1 MYALYSAAMISL
13 RRCRSLHAG
22 RQALYK
28 YLLLNPS
35 RTTQLLVSGSSYSAS
50 SHSFFSHS
58 DDGKSPIQQ
67 RLGTIMSYEKTLK
80 IILTFSCINHIL
92 QSRYSYHPKECLA
105 GNYMYRRCLITK
117 RTWQN
122 SLELAS
128 SNHPWPSWA
137 DIYPYILLL
146 DL

>member
-1 MYALYSAAMISL
+1 MYALYSAAMIFL
-13 RRCRSLHAG
+13 RRCRSLHAE

-35 RTTQLLVSGSSYSAS
+35 CTTQLLVSGSSYSAS

-67 RLGTIMSYEKTLK
+67 RLGAIMSYEKTLK
-80 IILTFSCINHIL
+80 IFSCINHIL
-92 QSRYSYHPKECLA
+92 QSRYSYHPKECSA

-117 RTWQN
+117 RTWLD
-122 SLELAS
+122 SLKLAS
-128 SNHPWPSWA
+128 
-137 DIYPYILLL
+137 
-146 DL
+146 